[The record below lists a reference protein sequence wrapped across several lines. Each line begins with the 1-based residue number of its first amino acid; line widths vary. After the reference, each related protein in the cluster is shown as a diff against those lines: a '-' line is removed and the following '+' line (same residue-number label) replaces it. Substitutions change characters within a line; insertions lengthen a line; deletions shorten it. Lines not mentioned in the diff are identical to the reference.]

1 MTAPSADLGD
11 PAEEWPVHA
20 SETIWEGGA
29 PFSFRKETISAP
41 GKPGETF
48 DRVLLDHPGAV
59 VVLALDA
66 DERVF
71 VLHQYRHPVRRRML
85 ELPAGLLDEPGGDP
99 EAAAR
104 RELRE
109 ESLLEAATWTHLLT
123 TYSSPGISSERIEI
137 YAATDLTEVDDRGDF
152 TPEHEEAEMSSS
164 WVPFDDLLEAFLDRR
179 ITDGPTG
186 HALTAWALR
195 HRR

>member
-1 MTAPSADLGD
+1 MTALGD
-11 PAEEWPVHA
+11 PEEEWPVHA

-29 PFSFRKETISAP
+29 PFSFRKDTISAP
-41 GKPGETF
+41 GMPDETF
-48 DRVLLDHPGAV
+48 GRVLVEHPGAV
-59 VVLALDA
+59 VVLAIDA
-66 DERVF
+66 DDRVF

-85 ELPAGLLDEPGGDP
+85 ELPAGLLDEPGEDP

-109 ESLLEAATWTHLLT
+109 EALLGAATWTHLLT
-123 TYSSPGISSERIEI
+123 TYSSPGISTERIEI

-164 WVPFDDLLEAFLDRR
+164 WVPFADLLEAFLDRR

-195 HRR
+195 RSR

>member
-1 MTAPSADLGD
+1 MSTLGD
-11 PAEEWPVHA
+11 PEEHWPVHA
-20 SETIWEGGA
+20 SETIWDGGA
-29 PFSFRKETISAP
+29 PFSFRKDTISAP
-41 GKPGETF
+41 GKPDETF
-48 DRVLLDHPGAV
+48 DRVLLEHPGAV
-59 VVLALDA
+59 VVLAIDA
-66 DERVF
+66 DDRVF

-85 ELPAGLLDEPGGDP
+85 ELPAGLLDEPGEDP
-99 EAAAR
+99 EVAAR

-109 ESLLEAATWTHLLT
+109 EALLEAATWTHLLT

-137 YAATDLTEVDDRGDF
+137 YAATDLTEVDDRGGF

-164 WVPFDDLLEAFLDRR
+164 WVPFDELLEAFLDRR

-186 HALTAWALR
+186 HALTAYALR

>member
-1 MTAPSADLGD
+1 MTSLGD
-11 PAEEWPVHA
+11 PEEHWPVHA

-29 PFSFRKETISAP
+29 PFSFRKDTISAP
-41 GKPGETF
+41 GQPDETF

-66 DERVF
+66 DDRVF

-85 ELPAGLLDEPGGDP
+85 ELPAGLLDEPGEDP
-99 EAAAR
+99 EVAAR

-109 ESLLEAATWTHLLT
+109 EGLLEAATWTHLLT

-137 YAATDLTEVDDRGDF
+137 YAATDLTEVDDRGGF

-164 WVPFDDLLEAFLDRR
+164 WVPFDELLEAFLDRR

-186 HALTAWALR
+186 HALTAYALR